1 MHTGRTLAVITARGG
16 SKGVP
21 RKNVLSLGG
30 KPLIAW
36 TIEAAKASRRLAR
49 VIVSTDDDEIAEV
62 SRAYGAEAPFKRPAE
77 LATDTS
83 HHPDVMIHAV
93 RYMADS
99 LGETFDT
106 VLCLQ
111 PTVPFRRAGH
121 IDAGIDA
128 FYSAG
133 AESLIAVK
141 PQDYPPWWMFQL
153 EKGRIRPAFPYKPGV
168 NVFNLERQEFPKV
181 YRPNGAIYVTWI
193 ESLLRDRRLVNP
205 DNCGYIVM
213 DERDSIDIDT
223 VADFAA
229 AEALLATGA
238 IKPS

>member
-1 MHTGRTLAVITARGG
+1 MSTQKRALAVITARGG

-21 RKNVLSLGG
+21 RKNVLPLGG

-36 TIEAAKASRRLAR
+36 TIEAALAAKRLAR
-49 VIVSTDDDEIAEV
+49 VIVSTDDEEIAEI
-62 SRAYGAEAPFKRPAE
+62 SRRYGADVPFKRPVE

-93 RYMADS
+93 NFMAEHR
-99 LGETFDT
+99 GESFET

-111 PTVPFRRAGH
+111 PTVPFRRAEH

-128 FYSAG
+128 FYASG

-141 PQDYPPWWMFQL
+141 PQDYPPWWMFRL
-153 EKGRIRPAFPYKPGV
+153 DGDRIRPAFEYKPGV

-193 ESLLRDRRLVNP
+193 ASLLRDKRLVNP
-205 DNCGYIVM
+205 SDCAYVVM
-213 DERDSIDIDT
+213 DIRDSLDIDT

-229 AEALLATGA
+229 GEALLSMRKKA
-238 IKPS
+238 